1 MITYLV
7 GNPGS
12 GKTYYAV
19 FKIWQQFIFIPKDN
33 KLLKFIKRPSKPS
46 SSDLLYCYTNIN
58 QFKFDLDPRL
68 FKFEFEKFYSDI
80 ELLYFLYLDKAT
92 DDEINEKAKEL
103 NLHKVL
109 FVIDE
114 CHNFL
119 KSKDD
124 PVLVWWLTYHR
135 HLYQEIILITQD
147 LTLVNN
153 EYKRVAEQFLKA
165 VDSSKRLFK
174 NRFKYV
180 LYGSYKMYQ
189 KDIMNKISVPYLQE
203 VFELYHS
210 GNQSS
215 NKSFVRKFLF
225 IALVIFIA
233 LLIYFYF
240 FLKTF
245 QTDQPQTHESTITP
259 TTPAKFN
266 LSATKQTVNP
276 STIDTLS
283 EIYFY
288 NLSCIKNNC
297 RIDQETIIFPKSYL
311 LFAIGSNKPVYF
323 YSQTKMKELDF
334 FFVVF
339 DKPVLDKFKKGV
351 SYEKDN
357 LNSVPSINVFGS
369 SPSSTNKN

>member
-46 SSDLLYCYTNIN
+46 SPDLLYCYTNIN

-68 FKFEFEKFYSDI
+68 IKFEFEKFYSDI
-80 ELLYFLYLDKAT
+80 ELLYFLYLNKAA
-92 DDEINEKAKEL
+92 DDEINEKAKDL

-233 LLIYFYF
+233 LLIYLYF

-245 QTDQPQTHESTITP
+245 QTDQPQTPESTITP

-266 LSATKQTVNP
+266 PVTKQTANP
-276 STIDTLS
+276 ATVDTLP

-311 LFAIGSNKPVYF
+311 LFTIGSNKPIYF